1 MKFIRM
7 FSICLAVIIVFIA
20 AYLIIKPLVTKDR
33 QAIDFSGA
41 TIDGKVISLSDNYG
55 KTGTVLCF
63 FDPQTTESIELVE
76 QLVDTANG
84 RADIMPVCTTE
95 LDQQKA
101 LELMSDKIKDIEHLI
116 IDGGEAIEKYRISSP
131 PITYFIDKDG
141 LVTATYVYKISDKSL
156 NKELDKLC
164 K

>member
-95 LDQQKA
+95 LDQQ
-101 LELMSDKIKDIEHLI
+101 
-116 IDGGEAIEKYRISSP
+116 
-131 PITYFIDKDG
+131 
-141 LVTATYVYKISDKSL
+141 
-156 NKELDKLC
+156 
-164 K
+164 